1 MRNSLRRTLISFI
14 VPVIL
19 ICIWTIFANK
29 IDNPIILPKLSQVLS
44 NFIHATDD
52 FIGLGSLP
60 KNISVSIIRVMLG
73 YLVGII
79 VALPLGIFM
88 GYKEKINLLFS
99 KTINIIR
106 PVPALG
112 WVPLILAW
120 FGTKSLA
127 TLFKI
132 PYGTRQVF
140 FNNFKFS
147 MIFIIAIGT
156 FFPVVSSSAFGV
168 RNVPKTLIESAKVL
182 GASKRDIFFKILI
195 PGAGPNI
202 IYGLR
207 GGLGSAWACL
217 VAAEMLPGSLS
228 GVGYLITHSYELAR
242 IDLVVTGIICIG
254 LVGSLLDYIFIV
266 IENRYFSW
274 LSRR

>member
-1 MRNSLRRTLISFI
+1 MSNSLKRTLISLV

-73 YLVGII
+73 YLVGTI

-106 PVPALG
+106 PVPSICDMSHIDG
-112 WVPLILAW
+112 YV
-120 FGTKSLA
+120 TK
-127 TLFKI
+127 
-132 PYGTRQVF
+132 
-140 FNNFKFS
+140 NNMGQS
-147 MIFIIAIGT
+147 D
-156 FFPVVSSSAFGV
+156 
-168 RNVPKTLIESAKVL
+168 IEMV
-182 GASKRDIFFKILI
+182 
-195 PGAGPNI
+195 
-202 IYGLR
+202 
-207 GGLGSAWACL
+207 
-217 VAAEMLPGSLS
+217 
-228 GVGYLITHSYELAR
+228 
-242 IDLVVTGIICIG
+242 
-254 LVGSLLDYIFIV
+254 
-266 IENRYFSW
+266 
-274 LSRR
+274 